1 MRTRAATLVLAI
13 AAACALLHAS
23 VAVAPQGAAAAVDQ
37 RTFAGQIAALSEPGG
52 YFDTDNLISN
62 ESSYLQVIPEL
73 QQRGVHGGA
82 YIGVGP
88 DQNFTY
94 IAQVRPTVAYIVD
107 IRRDNLLLH
116 LFFKALFQLSRNREE
131 YLAMLFGRR
140 APPAR
145 RARDLGVED
154 LVKEIDG
161 RPADPAEVAS
171 VRSRILATLKRTGV
185 PLSDQDVATI
195 TRFHSRF
202 VEDGLSLQFQSTGRP
217 PQSHYPTYRQLLL
230 DTDAAGHHSNFL
242 ASDEGFQF
250 LKELQAQDRVIPVVG
265 DLSGPSALTA
275 IGRSL
280 ASRRELVSAFY
291 VSNVEFYLFREGAY
305 ARFAAN
311 LARVPH
317 QKNSVLIRSVF
328 NGYVYS
334 RTRPNDRS
342 LSKLQSIEE
351 LLGAFNAGRIQRYA
365 DIAQN

>member
-1 MRTRAATLVLAI
+1 MRTRAIALALAI
-13 AAACALLHAS
+13 AAACTFVH
-23 VAVAPQGAAAAVDQ
+23 AAATEPQATATADQ
-37 RTFAGQIAALSEPGG
+37 RTFAGQIAALSEPAG

-73 QQRGVHGGA
+73 HERGVHGGA

-94 IAQVRPTVAYIVD
+94 IAQVRPAIAYIVD

-116 LFFKALFQLSRNREE
+116 LFFKALFQLARSREE

-140 APPAR
+140 LPSTGAR
-145 RARDLGVED
+145 RARDLAVAELAG
-154 LVKEIDG
+154 EIDG
-161 RPADPAEVAS
+161 RAADPAEIAA
-171 VRSRILATLKRTGV
+171 VRARVWPMLKRTGV
-185 PLSDQDVATI
+185 PLSDQDIATI

-230 DTDAAGHHSNFL
+230 DTDAAGRHSNFL
-242 ASDEGFQF
+242 ASDEAFQF
-250 LKELQAQDRVIPVVG
+250 VKDLQAQDRVVPVVG
-265 DLSGPSALTA
+265 DLSGPSALTS
-275 IGRSL
+275 IGRAL
-280 ASRRELVSAFY
+280 AARRELVSAFY

-317 QKNSVLIRSVF
+317 QKHSVLIRSVF
-328 NGYVYS
+328 NGFISS
-334 RTRPNDRS
+334 RTRPGDRS
-342 LSKLQSIEE
+342 LSRLQSIEE

-365 DIAQN
+365 DIAGY